1 MSNVYTKYI
10 TNLVII
16 SISLLLI
23 NNLVN
28 YFVFKY
34 YDDNDI
40 LLETKRSK
48 LLRLDSLNKSPD
60 YIFIGSSRTQNHID
74 THLLSNSGIN
84 SYNLGLP
91 GMAWRDHDILIQK
104 ATQYANKAIVISVPA
119 KALFMNIGCPLFPLI
134 ERVFMDTYKECNVF
148 SAVTPNIRNLFEST
162 NKVNSES
169 LDAQKKTILE
179 HYDVELDYLGNKINY
194 IRGSKDRY
202 VVFYH
207 NGDSVVFSN
216 RALNDPDKK
225 AHVYNYLGKKFN
237 NNAIKYM
244 QYIEDKIIKS
254 GKKVIFVIEP
264 SSYKYTY
271 LVDVSLLNKYIKSYT
286 IDNTGILQ
294 DYRYWSD
301 RGHLNYLGRREYTLL
316 IRDQL
321 LNNSK

>member
-1 MSNVYTKYI
+1 
-10 TNLVII
+10 
-16 SISLLLI
+16 
-23 NNLVN
+23 
-28 YFVFKY
+28 
-34 YDDNDI
+34 
-40 LLETKRSK
+40 
-48 LLRLDSLNKSPD
+48 
-60 YIFIGSSRTQNHID
+60 
-74 THLLSNSGIN
+74 
-84 SYNLGLP
+84 
-91 GMAWRDHDILIQK
+91 
-104 ATQYANKAIVISVPA
+104 
-119 KALFMNIGCPLFPLI
+119 
-134 ERVFMDTYKECNVF
+134 MDTFKECNVF
-148 SAVTPNIRNLFEST
+148 SAIVPNIGNILEAA
-162 NKVNSES
+162 NKVYNKN
-169 LDAQKKTILE
+169 LDGRKKTILE
-179 HYDVELDYLGNKINY
+179 YYGVELDDLGNKINY
-194 IRGSKDRY
+194 IRGVKDRY

-237 NNAIKYM
+237 DDAIKYM

>member
-1 MSNVYTKYI
+1 M
-10 TNLVII
+10 
-16 SISLLLI
+16 LLI

-225 AHVYNYLGKKFN
+225 AHVYNYLGKMYKT
-237 NNAIKYM
+237 KYFT
-244 QYIEDKIIKS
+244 IIYHD
-254 GKKVIFVIEP
+254 I
-264 SSYKYTY
+264 
-271 LVDVSLLNKYIKSYT
+271 NM
-286 IDNTGILQ
+286 
-294 DYRYWSD
+294 
-301 RGHLNYLGRREYTLL
+301 
-316 IRDQL
+316 
-321 LNNSK
+321 